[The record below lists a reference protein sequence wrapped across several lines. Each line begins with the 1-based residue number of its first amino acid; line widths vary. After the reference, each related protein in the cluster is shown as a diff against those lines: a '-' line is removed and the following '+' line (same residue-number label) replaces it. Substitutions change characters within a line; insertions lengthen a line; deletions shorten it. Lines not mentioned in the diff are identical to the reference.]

1 MAKRQHAPEAGRRE
15 SLLDL
20 SHIRRE
26 TRTALE
32 LAVVGLAPS
41 DLVDRLAWAAGLL
54 EAIVELPP
62 DSAPVLA
69 LLPRLA
75 VRARS
80 ALAEWNAWQEKL
92 LAKAKA

>member
-1 MAKRQHAPEAGRRE
+1 MGKRQHALEAGRGE

-20 SHIRRE
+20 SHLRRE

-54 EAIVELPP
+54 EAIAELPP
-62 DSAPVLA
+62 DSPPVLA

-75 VRARS
+75 VRTRS

-92 LAKAKA
+92 LRKAKA